1 MTEYFVDE
9 SYIIKFKT
17 KVIAKSF
24 NLHSNAIVLM
34 DILVKHVKTILV
46 IQIRVKTTEY
56 ATLMITEQTAI
67 VLTDSVV
74 IGVK

>member
-1 MTEYFVDE
+1 
-9 SYIIKFKT
+9 
-17 KVIAKSF
+17 
-24 NLHSNAIVLM
+24 M